1 MVFSLD
7 FQNTECPRRTECPSE
22 DVCREVVTFSRKV
35 LKDRVERTG
44 RSQQADVATDG
55 NWSRTRAD

>member
-1 MVFSLD
+1 MEAV
-7 FQNTECPRRTECPSE
+7 NRTPTVDGMSCR

-44 RSQQADVATDG
+44 GSRQADVAMDG
-55 NWSRTRAD
+55 NWSRARMD

>member
-1 MVFSLD
+1 M
-7 FQNTECPRRTECPSE
+7 ECPSE

-44 RSQQADVATDG
+44 RSQQADVAMDG
-55 NWSRTRAD
+55 NWSRARMD